1 MCNHLKPEAVPIKGE
16 GIGWKLFILKRFKP
30 EGTGKL
36 TPLTNL
42 PEVAITYTVAD
53 DGWVDWAS
61 EYSDIPDY
69 GFCFFLDKDEA
80 LRCKRLWTMDLY
92 SPYPVILRKI
102 EYRNGLGLNLEDGFI
117 CTEVFKVGLARS
129 FRLANQ
135 NGRYRL

>member
-1 MCNHLKPEAVPIKGE
+1 MCNYLKPEAIPIKDE
-16 GIGWKLFILKRFKP
+16 GVGWKLFILKRFKP

-69 GFCFFLDKDEA
+69 GSIFSIPGNPPE
-80 LRCKRLWTMDLY
+80 
-92 SPYPVILRKI
+92 
-102 EYRNGLGLNLEDGFI
+102 N
-117 CTEVFKVGLARS
+117 
-129 FRLANQ
+129 
-135 NGRYRL
+135 

>member
-1 MCNHLKPEAVPIKGE
+1 MCNHLSAEAIPIKDQGV
-16 GIGWKLFILKRFKP
+16 GWKLFILKPFKP

-42 PEVAITYTVAD
+42 PEAAITYIVAD
-53 DGWVDWAS
+53 DGWVDWGS
-61 EYSDIPDY
+61 EYSEIPDY

-80 LRCKRLWTMDLY
+80 LRCKQLWTKDLY

-102 EYRNGLGLNLEDGFI
+102 EYQNGLGLNLEDGMI
-117 CTEVFKVGLARS
+117 TGEVFKVGLSRS

>member
-1 MCNHLKPEAVPIKGE
+1 MCNHLNAEAIPIKDE

-36 TPLTNL
+36 TPLTTL

-53 DGWVDWAS
+53 DGWVDWGS

-80 LRCKRLWTMDLY
+80 LRCKQLWTFDLY

-102 EYRNGLGLNLEDGFI
+102 EYKNGLGLNFEDGMI
-117 CTEVFKVGLARS
+117 GGEVFNVGLARS

-135 NGRYRL
+135 NGRYGL